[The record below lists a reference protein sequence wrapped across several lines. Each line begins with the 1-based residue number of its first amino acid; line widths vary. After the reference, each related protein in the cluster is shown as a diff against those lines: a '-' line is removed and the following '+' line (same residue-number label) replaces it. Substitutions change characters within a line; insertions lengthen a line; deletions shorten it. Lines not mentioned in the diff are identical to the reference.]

1 MEWNVAS
8 DRNRARQL
16 NLTHAT
22 APTDALLSNP
32 LELERASLS
41 DAENI
46 FNVVQSSEFI
56 KHNLGP
62 HCITIRG
69 DPTIAQY
76 TNPSA
81 KICARPIW
89 EGITT
94 ENFVC
99 FHVLCNKKER
109 HRVFWRI
116 FACLMVQWPACHQM
130 IDQRERLPAR
140 LHAFL
145 LQQQRARRT
154 AEKPVLMCLPKLS
167 ASAFV
172 MKFFLPISFFRFWIE
187 SILCFSFCLF
197 VTSIAQSIHVSPNGR
212 WSIRAML
219 RIQKRQ
225 QLKFLGFLRELPD
238 GDAMQNYSVSFTAFA
253 RPPRGDRSV
262 GRRNKATTNC
272 ELFYFHFTH
281 FAAARRWSL
290 LSMQIAYGQCFYAI
304 SPCRGSPRIH
314 MWNSMDITANNG
326 QTKII
331 IMKTFIFFSLFSVA
345 YYAARRD

>member
-16 NLTHAT
+16 NLTHAR

-76 TNPSA
+76 TNPSG

-89 EGITT
+89 DGITT

-172 MKFFLPISFFRFWIE
+172 MKFFLPISFF
-187 SILCFSFCLF
+187 SILDWIDFMFFFLPVCYVHCTIDPRFAKWAMKYPRNVAHTEEATIEISRISPGASWRRCDAKLF
-197 VTSIAQSIHVSPNGR
+197 RFVYR
-212 WSIRAML
+212 
-219 RIQKRQ
+219 
-225 QLKFLGFLRELPD
+225 FRE
-238 GDAMQNYSVSFTAFA
+238 
-253 RPPRGDRSV
+253 
-262 GRRNKATTNC
+262 AT
-272 ELFYFHFTH
+272 
-281 FAAARRWSL
+281 ARRSICW
-290 LSMQIAYGQCFYAI
+290 QA
-304 SPCRGSPRIH
+304 
-314 MWNSMDITANNG
+314 
-326 QTKII
+326 K
-331 IMKTFIFFSLFSVA
+331 
-345 YYAARRD
+345 